1 MLKRYLM
8 PQEGYT
14 CYNFLIMHRL
24 VLAFF
29 KQRPGLVLLGLL
41 LVVIWA
47 VTIKPQFY
55 LLGWDNFSS
64 YFNLH
69 TNIFRTFFATWRGY
83 RGFGVPSDSESTDLF
98 RQLFYLALSPFVSE
112 TILDQLYLLTACTVG
127 LLAMYSLAYSIIGHY
142 LKKAGWYQDVGGF
155 FAAFFYLCNLNTLAT
170 FYFPMIM
177 YVNRFFSLPLLFL
190 IFFVLLTRPKVSHMM
205 YVFICLA
212 IFFISGSYITAT
224 IFITVV
230 IALFCFGIF
239 QKNAKRFLLI
249 FLFYVLLNSFWLAP
263 FTNYVIQKASI
274 IRLAP
279 NFIEANEVQLN
290 KGKGSFDF
298 IKQLVL
304 YNSFFDTQFT
314 DSTGKNT
321 LYFHPIRELYSKPL
335 YKFLLFIFPLF
346 YLIGFFCIL
355 KRPKTHRELLWI
367 PSIFI
372 VFLFLTLKEFS
383 PLGFIYTFLDRLTP
397 YFGVLFRFGDTKFHA
412 FLAFS
417 GSISAGIGVV
427 YILSVF
433 SFFKKKWV
441 LLFFSCL
448 ILFVFRFYF
457 IGNFIGYF
465 IYNKL
470 PNPYVAIANTI
481 NKDQD
486 TFRALHLPMN
496 NNAYWKSYSWGAFG
510 SSFLHFMLDKPFI
523 DKTFEPASME
533 NAYLHKHIGLLLANI
548 QFLRSTEEENR
559 RAIAFAAL
567 LKKTG
572 VKYIIFDDSVKT
584 AVYSRGITLWGDFG
598 NEDTRVMLGHLV
610 RLGLASQAHAYD
622 IDLAAYAQGYKE
634 ALANNSSAK
643 IYLYTLRDYQQ
654 EISFLPKAMSVDSKL
669 TNLLETGLG
678 VSDNH
683 WVQKQGE
690 NGTIFPFLRRNA
702 TIEEKKN
709 IFSFTVDQS
718 VTPQGIKPLTL
729 SVPKTTG
736 SRDSAIS
743 YVAVYEKEEQK
754 QIVVTFYL
762 VNSPDFAQKQMQK
775 LGELAIPR
783 KSITLKN
790 NQVTDISDYISDWS
804 VLPQSKIG
812 NSRLRIGDYV
822 MPLPAVS
829 GAENTYVG
837 TIAVQGSSVPV
848 DFLILEKNSPIDLSS
863 YVLPQDVNCF
873 QDKLQGASYSIGNTP
888 FRLTSQNQSTCL
900 FYDLQNVLLKNVAF
914 AEVNLNLF
922 GDSQNL
928 DDQFGS
934 TFSQNAKPILSQT
947 VRNLPKQN
955 ALRLCAKEPLIDSC
969 YNLHQ
974 LVNVSGNTHVVF
986 PLEKPLL
993 GNTAM
998 QLLLSLK
1005 NSGYQ
1010 KQELTIQDMS
1020 VSQFVS
1026 VAKTTLVIPNEQFHT
1041 TIFTTD
1047 KTLQFDLPKALSRYS
1062 FFFNP
1067 KKEGLYGYNAPCGQN
1082 GYRTVRTIHGALLSY
1097 IDNCY
1102 IGFFQDLPFSSSN
1115 FSLWTLSYN
1124 LASGKFPRFSIKDT
1138 VHLYSN
1144 EYTSLYQGYPDV
1156 TGFKMFQKS
1165 EQWGEKNIQDKLVSL
1180 PLQIAYGYTNPSIF
1194 PFDTGAKQLTVS
1206 QDSENEGLLV
1216 VNGFSIQPLPTNWID
1231 MTISGDNKEEVF
1243 KSPENY
1249 QYWQILPSLWK
1260 TTVGFPQKGEYMMLF
1275 NEGFDMQWK
1284 LYPNLFG
1291 VVFGFFGGE
1300 TPSRCDGYANC
1311 FVINQQ
1317 DASTKTFYIFYT
1329 PERLSILGWGIT
1341 ILALFVMTKF
1351 FLAYGTSTNYSQE
1364 EK

>member
-1 MLKRYLM
+1 
-8 PQEGYT
+8 
-14 CYNFLIMHRL
+14 MHRA
-24 VLAFF
+24 VLWFF
-29 KQRPGLVLLGLL
+29 KQRHGLVLLGLL
-41 LVVIWA
+41 IVVIW
-47 VTIKPQFY
+47 VITIKPQFY

-83 RGFGVPSDSESTDLF
+83 RGFGSPSDSESTDLF
-98 RQLFYLALSPFVSE
+98 RQLFYLLLSPFVSE
-112 TILDQLYLLTACTVG
+112 TLLDQLYLLTACTIG
-127 LLAMYSLAYSIIGHY
+127 LLAMYGLVYGLIGHY
-142 LKKAGWYQDVGGF
+142 LKKTGWYQDIGGF
-155 FAAFFYLCNLNTLAT
+155 FAALFYLCNLNTLAT

-190 IFFVLLTRPKVSHMM
+190 IFFILLTRQKISYKI
-205 YVFICLA
+205 YVFMCLA

-224 IFITVV
+224 IFVTVV

-239 QKNAKRFLLI
+239 QNNRKRFLLI
-249 FLFYVLLNSFWLAP
+249 FLFYILLNAFWLAP
-263 FTNYVIQKASI
+263 FTNYVVQKASI

-290 KGKGSFDF
+290 KGRGSFNL

-314 DSTGKNT
+314 DSGGKNT
-321 LYFHPIRELYSKPL
+321 LYFHPIREFYSQHL

-346 YLIGFFCIL
+346 YIIGFFVII
-355 KRPKTHRELLWI
+355 KRPKTHREILWI
-367 PSIFI
+367 PGIFF

-383 PLGFIYTFLDRLTP
+383 PLGFIYGFLDKLTP

-417 GSISAGIGVV
+417 GSISAGIGIV

-433 SFFKKKWV
+433 PFLKKKWIF
-441 LLFFSCL
+441 LLFSCL
-448 ILFVFRFYF
+448 VLFVFRFYF
-457 IGNFIGYF
+457 TGNLIGYF

-486 TFRALHLPMN
+486 TFRVLHLPMD

-510 SSFLHFMLDKPFI
+510 SSFLHFMLDKPLI

-548 QFLRSTEEENR
+548 QLLRSIEEGNR
-559 RAIAFAAL
+559 RAIEFATL

-572 VKYIIFDDSVKT
+572 VKYIIFDDSIKT

-610 RLGLASQAHAYD
+610 RLGLASEVHAYD
-622 IDLAAYAQGYKE
+622 IDLTAYAKE
-634 ALANNSSAK
+634 YEVFHALTNEEKQALANNSSAK
-643 IYLYTLRDYQQ
+643 IYLYVLRDYGQ
-654 EISFLPKAMSVDSKL
+654 EISFLPKTMLVDSKL
-669 TNLLETGLG
+669 TNLLETDLG

-683 WVQKQGE
+683 WVQKPSE
-690 NGTIFPFLRRNA
+690 NGIVFPFQRRNA
-702 TIEEKKN
+702 AIEDKKN
-709 IFSFTVDQS
+709 VFTFSIDQS
-718 VTPQGIKPLTL
+718 VTPRRIEPLAL
-729 SVPKTTG
+729 SVPKASG
-736 SRDSAIS
+736 SNDSAIT
-743 YVAVYEKEEQK
+743 YVAVYEKEEQN
-754 QIVVTFYL
+754 QLVISFYL
-762 VNSPDFAQKQMQK
+762 INSPDFVGMQMRK
-775 LGELAIPR
+775 IGEFTIPR
-783 KSITLKN
+783 KSIVFKN
-790 NQVTDISDYISDWS
+790 NQETNISDYISDWS
-804 VLPQSKIG
+804 VLPGNKIG
-812 NSRLRIGDYV
+812 NFRLRIGDYV
-822 MPLPAVS
+822 VPLPAAS
-829 GAENTYVG
+829 GVDNSYVG
-837 TIAVQGSSVPV
+837 TIAVQGSSIPV
-848 DFLILEKNSPIDLSS
+848 DFLTLEENSHIDLSG
-863 YVLPQDVNCF
+863 YILPQDPNCF
-873 QDKLQGASYSIGNTP
+873 QDKLQGASYGIEKTP

-928 DDQFGS
+928 DNEFGS
-934 TFSQNAKPILSQT
+934 TFSQNVKPILDKEI
-947 VRNLPKQN
+947 RNLPKQN
-955 ALRLCAKEPLIDSC
+955 LLRLCAKEPLIDSC

-1020 VSQFVS
+1020 VSQFVP
-1026 VAKTTLVIPNEQFHT
+1026 VAKTTLVIPNEQFHST
-1041 TIFTTD
+1041 VFTTD
-1047 KTLQFDLPKALSRYS
+1047 KKLQFDLPKVLSKYS

-1067 KKEGLYGYNAPCGQN
+1067 KKEGLYGYNSPCGQN
-1082 GYRTVRTIHGALLSY
+1082 GYRTVRTIGGALLSY

-1102 IGFFQDLPFSSSN
+1102 IGFFQQLPFSSSN

-1144 EYTSLYQGYPDV
+1144 EYISLYQGYPDV
-1156 TGFKMFQKS
+1156 TGFKMFQKP
-1165 EQWGEKNIQDKLVSL
+1165 EQWGEKNIQEKLVNL
-1180 PLQIAYGYTNPSIF
+1180 PLQIAYGYTNPSVF
-1194 PFDTGAKQLTVS
+1194 PFDTGVKQLTVS
-1206 QDSENEGLLV
+1206 QDSENEGLLL
-1216 VNGFSIQPLPTNWID
+1216 VNGFSTQPLPTNWID
-1231 MTISGDNKEEVF
+1231 LSLSREGAEKIFQTP
-1243 KSPENY
+1243 KSY
-1249 QYWQILPSLWK
+1249 VYWQILPSLWK
-1260 TTVGFPQKGEYMMLF
+1260 TTVSFSQKGEYMMHF
-1275 NEGFDMQWK
+1275 NEGFDTQWK
-1284 LYPNLFG
+1284 MYPNLLG
-1291 VVFGFFGGE
+1291 VIFGFFGGE
-1300 TPSRCDGYANC
+1300 TPSKCDGYANC
-1311 FVINQQ
+1311 FVINQGK
-1317 DASTKTFYIFYT
+1317 DSSTQTFYIFYT
-1329 PERLSILGWGIT
+1329 PERLNIMGWGVT
-1341 ILALFVMTKF
+1341 IISFLYFAFLFGKKR
-1351 FLAYGTSTNYSQE
+1351 LRAH
-1364 EK
+1364 